1 MLDTNE
7 LPALHIVNYEK
18 GGYVVIAGDKRV
30 SLIQAY
36 AENGSLTPDTEELQ
50 EGLIMW
56 LSKIT
61 EVVIKTRND
70 IVYGNAP
77 IVQKFEPS
85 QTRALTN
92 A

>member
-1 MLDTNE
+1 M
-7 LPALHIVNYEK
+7 
-18 GGYVVIAGDKRV
+18 IAGDKRV